1 MDAETVLARTDAPA
15 GRRTETLDVGAEG
28 PPEPLR
34 QTLELLP
41 ELSSDVI
48 LVQYN
53 DRVPR
58 HLFPKLDDRGYA
70 YETVEVDGGTAT
82 AIWNP

>member
-1 MDAETVLARTDAPA
+1 MDVEMVVARTEAPPE
-15 GRRTETLDVGAEG
+15 RPTETLDVRSQG

-34 QTLELLP
+34 QTLETLP
-41 ELSSDVI
+41 ELSDEVV

-53 DRVPR
+53 DRVPQ
-58 HLFPKLDDRGYA
+58 HLFPKLDDRGYE
-70 YETVEVDGGTAT
+70 YDSVEEDGVIAT